1 MIDQMTVQTAVQLLV
16 AGIAGFGLG
25 RLYFMAVRRTAELY
39 GSAGDWR
46 LPVVLTAG
54 RVLAAAAGF
63 ALAAQFGAGP
73 LLAAFLGFLA
83 ARRLALRGA
92 RGEAA

>member
-1 MIDQMTVQTAVQLLV
+1 MIDQMTVQTAVELLV
-16 AGIAGFGLG
+16 AGVAGFGLG

-39 GSAGDWR
+39 GSASDWR

-83 ARRLALRGA
+83 ARRLAVRGA